1 MLIDGFGVISHNHP
15 DLLAFN
21 FWWIV
26 EYPLRFCPKGLF
38 CIFMVLTYHQKESGL
53 SLLGAED
60 YGLHGNVAKRRF
72 VNL

>member
-1 MLIDGFGVISHNHP
+1 
-15 DLLAFN
+15 
-21 FWWIV
+21 
-26 EYPLRFCPKGLF
+26 
-38 CIFMVLTYHQKESGL
+38 MVLTYHQKESGL